1 MTNLDSLEQKIG
13 ITFTSKELLLQA
25 FTHRSYLNEHPG
37 ETTGHNERLEFLG
50 DAVLELVVTDYL
62 YRKFPTRPEGELT
75 SIRAAVVNTN
85 SLSFTAKE
93 IDFNEFIL
101 LSRGEAKDS
110 GKARD
115 YILANIVEALIGAI
129 YLDQGYTVAKD
140 FVTTWLLKKV
150 DTIVEQQLWL
160 DPKSLFQEKSQELFG
175 ITPSYRVLKESGPD
189 HDKHFVVGVF
199 IGDRLSAEG
208 KGSSKQEAEREA
220 AGSGLRK
227 EGWG

>member
-1 MTNLDSLEQKIG
+1 MANLDSLEKKLSIK
-13 ITFTSKELLLQA
+13 FTNKDLLLQA

-37 ETTGHNERLEFLG
+37 ETRGHNERLEFLG

-62 YRKFPTRPEGELT
+62 YQKFPTRPEGELT

-101 LSRGEAKDS
+101 LSKGEAKDS

-129 YLDQGYTVAKD
+129 YLDQGYESAKA
-140 FVTTWLLKKV
+140 FITTWLLKKV
-150 DTIVEQQLWL
+150 ETIVEQESWL
-160 DPKSLFQEKSQELFG
+160 DPKSLFQEKAQELFG
-175 ITPSYRVLKESGPD
+175 V
-189 HDKHFVVGVF
+189 
-199 IGDRLSAEG
+199 
-208 KGSSKQEAEREA
+208 KGA
-220 AGSGLRK
+220 
-227 EGWG
+227 